1 MKISHSASPRNRS
14 MRNSRSPA
22 ATAGVGTAVGAGCAI
37 AAATSARAGAAT
49 RSVID
54 TIQPRLENTG
64 SGSRP
69 DEGSYRPAARA
80 QVLGG
85 ILAPLFLPE
94 LVLVG
99 ARQARMSRQVGAGG
113 SSGQRLL

>member
-22 ATAGVGTAVGAGCAI
+22 ATAGVATAVGAGWPTAPAT
-37 AAATSARAGAAT
+37 AARDGAAT

-64 SGSRP
+64 SASRP
-69 DEGSYRPAARA
+69 DEGSYRSAARA
-80 QVLGG
+80 QVVGG
-85 ILAPLFLPE
+85 ILAPLSLPH

-99 ARQARMSRQVGAGG
+99 ARQARMSRQVGARG
-113 SSGQRLL
+113 SSG